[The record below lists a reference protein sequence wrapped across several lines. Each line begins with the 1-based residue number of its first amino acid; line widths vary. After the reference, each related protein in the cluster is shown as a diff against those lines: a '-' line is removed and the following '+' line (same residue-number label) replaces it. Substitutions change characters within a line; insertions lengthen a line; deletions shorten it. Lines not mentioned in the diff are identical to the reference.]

1 MSLPVGTVSWLLMAL
16 FASSRERRLWL
27 WTVAVVVA
35 IYSTLG
41 LAGTLAEKLPDAGV
55 LDAALFL
62 LGMLLVGVTVVIHG
76 VSSRPAGAQIGIALG
91 VATVYF
97 MVFFRMTLA
106 ERSHLIEFGVVAV
119 LIYEA
124 FRERMARGRRVPM
137 APVLTV
143 LLTGLVGTLDECI
156 QLFLPNRVFDPVD
169 IVFNILAAA
178 MAVTASLALGWAK
191 RRAGLSRSRSEE
203 T

>member
-1 MSLPVGTVSWLLMAL
+1 MGLFVSR
-16 FASSRERRLWL
+16 RERRLWL

-41 LAGTLAEKLPDAGV
+41 LAGALAEKLYDTGL

-62 LGMLLVGVTVVIHG
+62 LGMLLVGVTILIHG
-76 VSSRPAGAQIGIALG
+76 LSLRPAGAQIGIALG

-97 MVFFRMTLA
+97 MVFFRMTLP

-119 LIYEA
+119 FIYEA
-124 FRERMARGRRVPM
+124 LRERIAHGRRVPVVPLL
-137 APVLTV
+137 AV
-143 LLTGLVGTLDECI
+143 LLTGLVGTLDESI

-169 IVFNILAAA
+169 IVFNVLAAA
-178 MAVTASLALGWAK
+178 MAVTASLALRWAK
-191 RRAGLSRSRSEE
+191 HRARLSRSRSEQ